1 MVKVQKRDMS
11 WEEFVKSKVERG
23 AKLAGATSEEAA
35 HVADEVSKKVAK
47 KAKIG
52 AEELSQMVVNSLEK
66 VDKAAAKE
74 FQRFKAEKLES
85 KTRS

>member
-23 AKLAGATSEEAA
+23 AKLAGATAEDAA
-35 HVADEVSKKVAK
+35 RVAEDVSKKVAK
-47 KAKIG
+47 RAKVS
-52 AEELSQMVVNSLEK
+52 AEELSQMVIDSLNK

-74 FQRFKAEKLES
+74 FEQFKAQKLR
-85 KTRS
+85 TRTKS